1 MLLFSRSIAVS
12 LSFLT
17 DHTDAGRQYRVT
29 HNIDQE
35 NHNE

>member
-17 DHTDAGRQYRVT
+17 DQTDAGLHDRFTQHRPGES
-29 HNIDQE
+29 Q
-35 NHNE
+35 